1 MPPRDE
7 TKRQADSESS
17 GKEGQPRTRGDRPQ
31 QHSHTP
37 DGFREKSISRA
48 QPPRE
53 AGLPAGTQLPFGGGT
68 SRRGGRRSG
77 RLAWGTRMWRA
88 RRARRSQN
96 GSEAGVSAEAVGP
109 AGGTVPVLLQP
120 WTTGGC

>member
-1 MPPRDE
+1 MPPREE

-17 GKEGQPRTRGDRPQ
+17 GKEGQPRTRGDRPHQ
-31 QHSHTP
+31 DRHTP
-37 DGFREKSISRA
+37 HGFRGSSISRA
-48 QPPRE
+48 QPSRE
-53 AGLPAGTQLPFGGGT
+53 AGLPSGTQFPFGGGT

-77 RLAWGTRMWRA
+77 RSACGTRTWRA
-88 RRARRSQN
+88 RRARRPLN

-109 AGGTVPVLLQP
+109 AGGTVPVLLPP